1 MQRGHARMNPVANTS
16 SVTVL
21 VVDDEVLI
29 RVMLT
34 EELRE
39 RGYLVV
45 EAANADEALSV
56 LHSDIGVDVVVT
68 DLRMPG
74 DVDGAGL
81 ARAVRAEH
89 PSAKVVML
97 SGEAP
102 EVGLHDILDG
112 CFLKPCDF
120 AELAT
125 EIETLAPPS
134 CPTSS

>member
-1 MQRGHARMNPVANTS
+1 MQHARAMMNPLGNKS

-34 EELRE
+34 EALRE

-56 LHSDIGVDVVVT
+56 LHSSIGVDVVVT

-81 ARAVRAEH
+81 ARVVRAEH

-102 EVGLHDILDG
+102 KVDLHDILDR

-134 CPTSS
+134 CTTSP